1 MPARH
6 RQLTASMYVLSAY
19 ASAFCALDAHAQQGR
34 DAPALLPEVVTSA
47 TRTARDSFGL
57 PVAIDSVDK
66 SVIQEDRLQ
75 VNISESLNRV
85 PGIAILNRQNYAQD
99 LQISSRGFGARSA
112 FGVRGI
118 RLIADGIP
126 ATLPDGQAQAQ
137 TFNLNSAERIEVM
150 RGPFSSLYGNASG
163 GVIQLF
169 TADGP
174 PDPTLSGSA
183 FGGSYGTYKGGLQ
196 YGGQDGSGRFNYM
209 YDTSRF
215 HSDGYRDHSTVT
227 RDLSNIKLK
236 MPAPGGRL
244 TMVVSA
250 FDQPETQDPLGL
262 NRAQMV
268 TNPRQADASATTFN
282 TRKSARQNQLGL
294 VYDVDLGAADKLQA
308 RTYIGDR
315 QVTQYLAIPLGTV
328 APPVGQ
334 LANSSSG
341 AVVDQD
347 FGYEGVGLRW
357 THNVSEGA
365 RPLTFTAGADYDR
378 MAQHR
383 KGYLNNNGVQGALKR
398 DEDNTVTNT
407 AAYAQLEWKFAP
419 RWSTTAGIR
428 YTSVR
433 FKSQDYFIKLAPPPP
448 NANDSGSVNYS
459 KATPV
464 AGVLFNVS
472 PNWNVYANVG
482 RGFET
487 PTLIE
492 LAYRPDGTSGLNF
505 ALKPSTS
512 LSREVGVK
520 GKIGGSARVNL
531 TLFHVN
537 TNDEIVVATSVGGR
551 TTFKNAPQTDRKGV
565 ELSAEAYLG
574 AGFEAYLAYTRLDAE
589 FTLPYTTNST
599 NCVSTVASTVTVRTG
614 NRLPGA
620 PLYNAFGELV
630 WRHAASGFHAGAEVR
645 VNGKI
650 YVNDL
655 NCASA
660 DPNTIASLR
669 AGFEQRGKTWRLSEF
684 VRVDNVTNRQY
695 VGSVIIADGN
705 NRFYE
710 PSPTRNYLVGLKAQL
725 SF

>member
-1 MPARH
+1 MK
-6 RQLTASMYVLSAY
+6 LTPSVYILSGY
-19 ASAFCALDAHAQQGR
+19 ALAALGPDAQAQQLKP
-34 DAPALLPEVVTSA
+34 APVLMPEVVTSA
-47 TRTARDSFGL
+47 TRTARDSFDL

-66 SVIQEDRLQ
+66 TTIQEDRAQ
-75 VNISESLNRV
+75 VNLSEALNRV
-85 PGIAILNRQNYAQD
+85 PGIATLNRQNYAQD

-137 TFNLNSAERIEVM
+137 TFDLNSAERIEVM

-174 PDPTLSGSA
+174 PEPTLSGSA

-196 YGGQDGSGRFNYM
+196 YGGQDGNGRFNYLF
-209 YDTSRF
+209 DTSRF

-227 RDLSNIKLK
+227 RDLTNIKLK
-236 MPAPGGRL
+236 MPAPNGGL
-244 TMVVSA
+244 TIVMNA

-268 TNPRQADASATTFN
+268 TNPRQADASANTFN
-282 TRKSARQNQLGL
+282 TRKSVRQSQVGL
-294 VYDVDLGAADKLQA
+294 VYDVVLGGADKLQA

-315 QVTQYLAIPLGTV
+315 QVTQYQAIPLAT
-328 APPVGQ
+328 Q
-334 LANSSSG
+334 LVNSSSG

-357 THNVSEGA
+357 THNVREGA
-365 RPLTFTAGADYDR
+365 QPLTVTTGVDYDR

-383 KGYLNNNGVQGALKR
+383 KGYINNNGVQGALKR
-398 DEDNTVTNT
+398 DEDNTVTNA
-407 AAYAQLEWKFAP
+407 AAYAQFEWKFAP
-419 RWSTTAGIR
+419 RWSTMAGIR

-433 FKSQDYFIKLAPPPP
+433 FDSKDYFIKLAPPPANP
-448 NANDSGSVNYS
+448 NDSGNVNYS

-464 AGVLFNVS
+464 AGLVFNAS
-472 PNWNVYANVG
+472 PNWNVYANIG

-492 LAYRPDGTSGLNF
+492 LAYRPDGTTGLNF

-537 TNDEIVVATSVGGR
+537 TNDEIVVATSAGGR
-551 TTFKNAPQTDRKGV
+551 TTFKNAPQTNRKGV

-574 AGFEAYLAYTRLDAE
+574 AGFEAYLAYTLLNAE

-599 NCVSTVASTVTVRTG
+599 NCVSPVASTVTVRTG

-630 WRHAASGFHAGAEVR
+630 WRHAASGFHAGVEVR
-645 VNGKI
+645 ATGKI

-669 AGFEQRGKTWRLSEF
+669 AGFEQHGKKWRLSEF

-710 PSPTRNYLVGLKAQL
+710 PSPTRNYLMGLKAQL